1 MIGKIVQIRE
11 GDLEVE
17 LTIKIMKPLRPY
29 KPHNPEEEPGP
40 EYKKE
45 QKNYFKELD
54 EYYNF
59 RLGPIEIR
67 SVPRKRVI
75 E

>member
-11 GDLEVE
+11 GEGEVE
-17 LTIKIMKPLRPY
+17 LTIRVMKPLRPY
-29 KPHNPEEEPGP
+29 IPNNPTGEEQQ
-40 EYKKE
+40 EYERE
-45 QKNYFKELD
+45 QKTYLKELE
-54 EYYNF
+54 EYYNY

-75 E
+75 Q

>member
-17 LTIKIMKPLRPY
+17 LIIKIMKPLRPY
-29 KPHNPEEEPGP
+29 KPDNPGEEAQK
-40 EYKKE
+40 EYERERETYLKE
-45 QKNYFKELD
+45 IN

-59 RLGPIEIR
+59 RLGPVEVR
-67 SVPRKRVI
+67 SVPRKREI

>member
-11 GDLEVE
+11 GELEVE
-17 LTIKIMKPLRPY
+17 LIIKIMKPLRPY
-29 KPHNPEEEPGP
+29 KPDNPGEEARK
-40 EYKKE
+40 EYERE
-45 QKNYFKELD
+45 QKTYLKEMD

-59 RLGPIEIR
+59 RLGPIEVR

-75 E
+75 Q